1 MKLGVSI
8 PTSHQG
14 VYLPSPFA
22 SAPELTSIVR
32 MAERFG
38 FYSAWVLDVEAG
50 GSDRSIYVD
59 MPSGFWAIRSNPKFD
74 WRYQTEPDPG
84 LKGRRMV
91 TPRGKALG
99 GSSTINGHAPTIM
112 IAEKIADAIRGL
124 PALPATDVGFYEMPD
139 WQTRQRPGEPKRTG
153 FVQR

>member
-1 MKLGVSI
+1 MNAEYDYVIVGA
-8 PTSHQG
+8 G
-14 VYLPSPFA
+14 
-22 SAPELTSIVR
+22 SAGCVVANRLSEDPAIE
-32 MAERFG
+32 
-38 FYSAWVLDVEAG
+38 VLLVEAG